1 MDRAIPKQYIFY
13 GWWIAFTAL
22 FVNAILSGPSFGA
35 TGLWVDSL
43 EREFGW
49 TRAQLSLAF
58 SLGQLE
64 GSIAAPIVGFLI
76 DRFGG
81 KKIALSGAFVASLG
95 FVCLSQ
101 VRPFTPGLSEWND
114 PVIFYAAYVL
124 MMLGITLGGW
134 IPMTVIIN
142 NWFYRRRSLAMSI
155 GSVGF
160 SVGTFAIVPALAIL
174 ISPDNLGWRNTAL
187 LIALVFTFIAIP
199 VWRIIRDNPEEIGE
213 VPDGLGTSRTEDSLS
228 GQEILKSSREQDFT
242 IGQALREKVFWTIS
256 IGHGASAM
264 LTSTMMVHLILAFKG
279 QGLSI
284 EMAAVMWGVSM
295 GIGGASQIFGGIIGD
310 RIPKRFAL
318 CGFGCLQAIGVA
330 SATLVQSIP
339 VAVLFAIIYGIG
351 FGGRAPITTSMRGEY
366 FGRRS
371 FGKIMGISA
380 VPMMIMTMT
389 GPIVAG
395 SFFDQDGDYA
405 RAFLLL
411 AAIGFTGSL
420 IFIFAKKPIHPSLKS
435 RSKVPVKN

>member
-22 FVNAILSGPSFGA
+22 FVNAILSAPSFGA
-35 TGLWVDSL
+35 TGLWIDSL
-43 EREFGW
+43 ERDFGW

-101 VRPFTPGLSEWND
+101 VTPFTPGFSEWND
-114 PVIFYAAYVL
+114 PLIFYAAYVL
-124 MMLGITLGGW
+124 IMLGVTLGGW

-142 NWFYRRRSLAMSI
+142 NWFQKNRSLAMSI

-174 ISPDNLGWRNTAL
+174 VSPDSLGWRNTAL
-187 LIALVFTFIAIP
+187 LIAVIFTFIALP
-199 VWRIIRDNPEEIGE
+199 VWKIIRNNPEDIGE
-213 VPDGLGTSRTEDSLS
+213 IPDGMGKEITDGSLKREDSRVPNI
-228 GQEILKSSREQDFT
+228 GQDFT
-242 IGQALREKVFWTIS
+242 ITEALREKVFWIIS

-264 LTSTMMVHLILAFKG
+264 LTSTMMVHLILAFKD

-284 EMAAVMWGVSM
+284 EMAAVMWGISM
-295 GIGGASQIFGGIIGD
+295 GIGGASQIFGGVIGD

-318 CGFGCLQAIGVA
+318 CAFGCLQAIGVS
-330 SATLVQSIP
+330 SAILVRSVP
-339 VAVLFAIIYGIG
+339 MAVLFAVIYGIG

-380 VPMMIMTMT
+380 VPMMLMTMT

-395 SFFDQDGDYA
+395 SFFDQDGDYT

-411 AAIGFTGSL
+411 ATVGFTGSL
-420 IFIFAKKPIHPSLKS
+420 IFIFATKPIHPSLKNHS
-435 RSKVPVKN
+435 NIAVEN